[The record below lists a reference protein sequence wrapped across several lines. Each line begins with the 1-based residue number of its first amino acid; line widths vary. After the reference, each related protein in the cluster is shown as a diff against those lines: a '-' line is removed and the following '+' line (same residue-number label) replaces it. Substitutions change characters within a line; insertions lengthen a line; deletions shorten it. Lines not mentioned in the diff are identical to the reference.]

1 MANSTV
7 KKMTKKE
14 MYNLIATLNADN
26 TEIVEFCKHE
36 IELLDRKKSNGN
48 TKANKQV
55 ADNVELVYDALVSV
69 GKAVSITELIA
80 NTDLSALANDGGVV
94 TTQRISAYMKKLVES
109 DRVKSYKDKKR
120 TLFEIVVTDTDT
132 DIDTDND

>member
-1 MANSTV
+1 MANSNV

-55 ADNVELVYDALVSV
+55 AENMELVYNALVSV
-69 GKAVSITELIA
+69 GKAVTITELIA
-80 NTDLSALANDGGVV
+80 QTDLSALANEEHIVN
-94 TTQRISAYMKKLVES
+94 TQKVSPCMKKLVES
-109 DRVKSYKDKKR
+109 GRVKSYKDKKK
-120 TLFEIVVTDTDT
+120 TLFEIVVTDTET
-132 DIDTDND
+132 DTDND